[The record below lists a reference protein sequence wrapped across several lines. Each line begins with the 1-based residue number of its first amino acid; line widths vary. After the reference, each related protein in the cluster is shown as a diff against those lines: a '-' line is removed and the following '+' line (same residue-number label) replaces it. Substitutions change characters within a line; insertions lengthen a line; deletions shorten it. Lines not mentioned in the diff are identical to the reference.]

1 METISP
7 DSTTGFVPAGI
18 GESTLFS
25 DRLDAG
31 RQLVPSLEHE
41 VGPDALILS
50 LSHGGIEVAAEVARA
65 LHAPLDILVVRKI
78 RYPGAPQRVLG
89 AVAPGYAVYVHTR
102 ADLSARRLA
111 IAAADA
117 RTELEHVDR
126 RLHGEHAA
134 LDVRGREVLLIDD
147 GATTGARMITATRW
161 ARTQRARW
169 IVAAVPIAS
178 TEAAD
183 RIREEVDLFICPHVP
198 ASLGAVGIWYDEFE
212 PVHDEDV
219 LRVLDEVEADVAES
233 TRDQSRRHRLH
244 VGHRRRS

>member
-1 METISP
+1 METLSP
-7 DSTTGFVPAGI
+7 DSTGFTPAGI
-18 GESTLFS
+18 GESTLFD

-31 RQLVPSLEHE
+31 RQLARALTHE
-41 VGPDALILS
+41 AGPDVLVLA
-50 LSHGGIEVAAEVARA
+50 LSHGGIEVAAEIART
-65 LHAPLDILVVRKI
+65 LHAPLDMLVVRKI

-117 RTELEHVDR
+117 RVELEHVDK
-126 RLHGEHAA
+126 RLHGERPQ
-134 LDVRGREVLLIDD
+134 LDVKGREVLLIDD

-161 ARTQRARW
+161 ARTQRASR

-178 TEAAD
+178 TEAAE
-183 RIREEVDLFICPHVP
+183 RIRDEVDQFVCPHEL
-198 ASLGAVGIWYDEFE
+198 AQLGAVGIWYDQFDAI
-212 PVHDEDV
+212 HDEDV
-219 LRVLDEVEADVAES
+219 LHVLDEVEADVAEAI
-233 TRDQSRRHRLH
+233 RDESRSHKLH

>member
-1 METISP
+1 METLSP
-7 DSTTGFVPAGI
+7 DSTGFTPAGI
-18 GESTLFS
+18 GESTLFE

-31 RQLVPSLEHE
+31 RRLAPALVHE
-41 VGPDALILS
+41 VAADALVLA
-50 LSHGGIEVAAEVARA
+50 LSHGGIEVAAEVART

-117 RTELEHVDR
+117 RVELEHVDK
-126 RLHGEHAA
+126 RLHAERPQ
-134 LDVRGREVLLIDD
+134 LDVKGREVLLLDD

-161 ARTQRARW
+161 ARTQRARR

-178 TEAAD
+178 TEAAE
-183 RIREEVDLFICPHVP
+183 RIREEVDEFVCPHEL
-198 ASLGAVGIWYDEFE
+198 AQLGAVGIWYEQFD
-212 PVHDEDV
+212 PVHDDDV
-219 LRVLDEVEADVAES
+219 LRVLDETEADVAEAI
-233 TRDQSRRHRLH
+233 RDEAHGHRLH
-244 VGHRRRS
+244 IGHRRRS

>member
-7 DSTTGFVPAGI
+7 DSTGFTPAGI
-18 GESTLFS
+18 GESTLFE

-31 RQLVPSLEHE
+31 RQLAPAVVRE
-41 VGPDALILS
+41 VAPDALVLA
-50 LSHGGIEVAAEVARA
+50 LSHGGIEVAAEVART

-102 ADLSARRLA
+102 ADLTARRLA

-117 RTELEHVDR
+117 RVELEHVDK
-126 RLHGEHAA
+126 RLHAERAQLNVKGH
-134 LDVRGREVLLIDD
+134 EVLLVDD

-161 ARTQRARW
+161 ARTQRASR

-178 TEAAD
+178 TEAAE
-183 RIREEVDLFICPHVP
+183 RIREEVDLFVCPHEL
-198 ASLGAVGIWYDEFE
+198 AQLGAVGIWYEQFD

-219 LRVLDEVEADVAES
+219 LRVLDEVEVDVAEAV
-233 TRDQSRRHRLH
+233 RDESHGHKLH
-244 VGHRRRS
+244 IGHRRRS

>member
-7 DSTTGFVPAGI
+7 DSTGFTPAGI
-18 GESTLFS
+18 GASTMFA

-31 RQLVPSLEHE
+31 RQLAPLLVHE
-41 VGPDALILS
+41 AGPDALVLS
-50 LSHGGIEVAAEVARA
+50 LSHGGIEVAAEVART
-65 LHAPLDILVVRKI
+65 LHLPLDILVVRKI

-102 ADLSARRLA
+102 GDLSSRRLA

-117 RTELEHVDR
+117 RTELEHVDN
-126 RLHGEHAA
+126 RLHGERPAV
-134 LDVRGREVLLIDD
+134 DVKGREVLLVDD

-169 IVAAVPIAS
+169 VVAAVPIAS
-178 TEAAD
+178 TEAAE
-183 RIREEVDLFICPHVP
+183 RIREEVDAFVCPHVP

-219 LRVLDEVEADVAES
+219 LRVLDEVEVDVAES
-233 TRDQSRRHRLH
+233 MRDESHRHKLH
-244 VGHRRRS
+244 IGHRRGS